1 MPQTFRESY
10 ICNYYLCSCM
20 NAWLAI
26 ASLSIYLCYIGTYA
40 LIHMRRPTIPYDHH
54 PAANLFFI
62 PSLKR
67 HPRIK
72 SEKKTPVAEL
82 KGIF

>member
-54 PAANLFFI
+54 PAVNLFFSFHSI
-62 PSLKR
+62 T
-67 HPRIK
+67 
-72 SEKKTPVAEL
+72 KTPPQNKEREKL
-82 KGIF
+82 PSRN